1 MDFASNPNNWFHGHK
16 VRLAA
21 AIQQDAQTLAGYTED
36 YEYLKNLDTDYAV
49 PQTVQENQPKSARIE
64 NGVEFMLRTLDD
76 DRLIG
81 FVALHSI
88 EWNNQSAKLAIGIG
102 KTKDRNKGYGSDAL
116 HLILRY
122 AFHELNLNR
131 VCLDVISYNEI
142 AYHAYKKAGFVE
154 EGRMR
159 QAVLRGGQK
168 HDRIIMG
175 LLREEWEA
183 NQPS

>member
-1 MDFASNPNNWFHGHK
+1 METNLNANWFHGSK

-21 AIQQDAQTLAGYTED
+21 AIQQDAQTLAAYTED
-36 YEYLKNLDTDYAV
+36 YEYLRNLDTDYAM
-49 PQTVQENQPKSARIE
+49 PKTVEESGVKSVKMDD
-64 NGVEFMLRTLDD
+64 GVEFMLRTIDE

-88 EWNNQSAKLAIGIG
+88 EWNNQAAKLAIGIG
-102 KTKDRNKGYGSDAL
+102 KAKDRGKGYGSDAL
-116 HLILRY
+116 RIILRY

-131 VCLDVISYNEI
+131 VGLDVISYNEI

-159 QAVLRGGQK
+159 SAVLRGGK
-168 HDRIIMG
+168 AYDRILMSI
-175 LLREEWEA
+175 LRDEWE
-183 NQPS
+183 SRVTE

>member
-1 MDFASNPNNWFHGHK
+1 MDYTSNPNNWFHGNK

-36 YEYLKNLDTDYAV
+36 YEYLRNLDTDYAV
-49 PQTVQENQPKSARIE
+49 PQTVQENEPKSARMDH
-64 NGVEFMLRTLDD
+64 GVEFMLRTIDE

-88 EWNNQSAKLAIGIG
+88 EWNNQSARLAIGIG
-102 KTKDRNKGYGSDAL
+102 KAKDRNKGYGSDAL
-116 HLILRY
+116 QLILRY
-122 AFHELNLNR
+122 AFYELNLNR
-131 VCLDVISYNEI
+131 VSLDVISYNEI

-168 HDRIIMG
+168 YDRIMMG

-183 NQPS
+183 RKPS

>member
-1 MDFASNPNNWFHGHK
+1 METTTNPNWFHGSK

-21 AIQQDAQTLAGYTED
+21 AIQQDAQTLAAYTED
-36 YEYLKNLDTDYAV
+36 YEYLRNLDTDYAV
-49 PQTVQENQPKSARIE
+49 PQTVQEAGPKSVRRD
-64 NGVEFMLRTLDD
+64 NGVEFMLRTIDE

-88 EWNNQSAKLAIGIG
+88 EWNNQAAKLAIGIG
-102 KTKDRNKGYGSDAL
+102 KAKDRGKGYGSDAL
-116 HLILRY
+116 GIILRY

-131 VCLDVISYNEI
+131 ISLDVISYNEV

-159 QAVLRGGQK
+159 SAVLRGGK
-168 HDRIIMG
+168 SYDLIIMG
-175 LLREEWEA
+175 MLREEWESKL
-183 NQPS
+183 QV